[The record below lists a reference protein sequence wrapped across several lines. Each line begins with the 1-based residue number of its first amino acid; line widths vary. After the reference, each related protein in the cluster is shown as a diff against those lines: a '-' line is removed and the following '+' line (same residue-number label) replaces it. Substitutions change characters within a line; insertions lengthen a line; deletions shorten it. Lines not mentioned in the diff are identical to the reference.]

1 MAFRSV
7 PRPSSPPGAK
17 ASTER
22 PYHAHRLAIMAPKN
36 PIPPCT
42 GTIQPATHLIF
53 DDSPEDLS
61 PSRCRLS
68 PRNAR
73 NIPKI
78 QTDAQCTSS
87 LSLTLLCNQAA
98 GIRSLNLLRSD
109 MQLDSADAPNPDS
122 RFKEHLHSH
131 PQAQT
136 THDKAR
142 PNRSP
147 NARCHD
153 FCPTATM
160 VTSGGGGRYRT
171 DDPLLAKQVLSH

>member
-1 MAFRSV
+1 MPHQQNSCENKH
-7 PRPSSPPGAK
+7 PPG
-17 ASTER
+17 
-22 PYHAHRLAIMAPKN
+22 
-36 PIPPCT
+36 
-42 GTIQPATHLIF
+42 
-53 DDSPEDLS
+53 
-61 PSRCRLS
+61 
-68 PRNAR
+68 
-73 NIPKI
+73 
-78 QTDAQCTSS
+78 TDAQCTSS